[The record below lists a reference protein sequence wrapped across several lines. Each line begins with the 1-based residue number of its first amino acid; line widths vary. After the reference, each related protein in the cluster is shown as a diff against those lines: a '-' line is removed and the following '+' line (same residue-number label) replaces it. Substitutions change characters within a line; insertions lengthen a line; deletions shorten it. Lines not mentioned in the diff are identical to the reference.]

1 MITPSPPRPH
11 AFDAVP
17 LLLHAQLATLATRHD
32 LALVT
37 GAGPDPSELTAAD
50 SLVASGL
57 RVWVQRRA
65 TLTGLDRWRRR
76 GWMASNWLGSG
87 YPRRILGLWQAG
99 MQALLDGI
107 LSRHDFDLIHI
118 EDNAMAM
125 YDFHT
130 PAPIILTEHEVKRPR
145 PIDRRRILRAGRS
158 WPSCW
163 VEEADWQRW
172 QPYQLLAWRK
182 AGRVQVFSPRD
193 AGAIGDLDP
202 RLAPRVRVNPF
213 GMAAPAAA
221 DPDREQEDS
230 IVFVGNYRHPPTL
243 DAARWLV
250 TEIMP
255 RLRTRAPGVRVTLVG
270 HGGELLRC
278 PTGADVTVTGSVPSV
293 TPYLEAA
300 TVVVA
305 PVRIG
310 GGQRMKVLEAI
321 ALGKAVVTTTRGI
334 EGLTIDGHPP
344 PVVVAD
350 QPDAIAEAIARLLRH
365 RSRRQAL
372 GERARAA
379 FIEHFTVEA
388 YCRRTEATYEEV
400 LASRPVVR

>member
-193 AGAIGDLDP
+193 AGAIVSP
-202 RLAPRVRVNPF
+202 SIPRVV
-213 GMAAPAAA
+213 
-221 DPDREQEDS
+221 
-230 IVFVGNYRHPPTL
+230 
-243 DAARWLV
+243 V
-250 TEIMP
+250 TTALPSAIASS
-255 RLRTRAPGVRVTLVG
+255 TFI
-270 HGGELLRC
+270 RC
-278 PTGADVTVTGSVPSV
+278 PPPIRTGATTTVAASRYGVTDGTEPVTVTSAPVGHRSSSPPWPTSV
-293 TPYLEAA
+293 TRTP
-300 TVVVA
+300 
-305 PVRIG
+305 G
-310 GGQRMKVLEAI
+310 
-321 ALGKAVVTTTRGI
+321 
-334 EGLTIDGHPP
+334 
-344 PVVVAD
+344 
-350 QPDAIAEAIARLLRH
+350 ARV
-365 RSRRQAL
+365 RSRGMISVTSQ
-372 GERARAA
+372 RAA
-379 FIEHFTVEA
+379 SSVGGW
-388 YCRRTEATYEEV
+388 R
-400 LASRPVVR
+400 